1 MGVWPT
7 NVYGNEILKCKEYAL
22 QYIYSTTD
30 AVFSPFSA
38 SYHKN
43 GGLVASFQE
52 QYKLLCLLHA
62 RHLLD
67 EHSTNI
73 PYTYEFLSTLKPF

>member
-1 MGVWPT
+1 M
-7 NVYGNEILKCKEYAL
+7 
-22 QYIYSTTD
+22 
-30 AVFSPFSA
+30 FSPFSA

-43 GGLVASFQE
+43 GGLAASFQE